1 MSRGEIEVE
10 IRIDGEEIEVNRFVQ
25 EMIGNAIAGAISAL
39 KGVRMDWNELKITV
53 NRNRSANTN
62 TNTNHVK

>member
-62 TNTNHVK
+62 TNTNHVE